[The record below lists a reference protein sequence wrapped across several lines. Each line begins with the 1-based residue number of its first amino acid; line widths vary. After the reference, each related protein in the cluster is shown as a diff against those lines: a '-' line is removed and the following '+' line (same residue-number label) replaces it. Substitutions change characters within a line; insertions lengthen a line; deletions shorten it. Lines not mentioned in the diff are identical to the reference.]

1 MINLEIPLAKRLEEK
16 FDLMEDDTKNMC
28 TRETQY
34 SKNLIYLYKAKELLG
49 CSIIESAQGLFEEN
63 NNGMTLLDKMRR
75 LEIKVNQL
83 FSNQKEF
90 DEKLNALSRELP

>member
-1 MINLEIPLAKRLEEK
+1 
-16 FDLMEDDTKNMC
+16 MEDDPKNMC

-34 SKNLIYLYKAKELLG
+34 LKNLISLQKTKELLG
-49 CSIIESAQGLFEEN
+49 CSIIESAQGIFEEN
-63 NNGMTLLDKMRR
+63 NNGTTLSNKMRR

-90 DEKLNALSRELP
+90 DENLNALSRELP

>member
-1 MINLEIPLAKRLEEK
+1 
-16 FDLMEDDTKNMC
+16 MEDDPKNMC

-34 SKNLIYLYKAKELLG
+34 LKNLIYLYKTKEL
-49 CSIIESAQGLFEEN
+49 ESAQGIFEEN
-63 NNGMTLLDKMRR
+63 NNGMTLSDKMRR

>member
-1 MINLEIPLAKRLEEK
+1 
-16 FDLMEDDTKNMC
+16 MEDDPKNMC

-34 SKNLIYLYKAKELLG
+34 LKNLIYLYKTKELLG
-49 CSIIESAQGLFEEN
+49 CSIIESDQGIFEEN
-63 NNGMTLLDKMRR
+63 NNGTTLSDKMRR

-90 DEKLNALSRELP
+90 DENLNALSRELS